1 MIFLSIGS
9 NLSSEF
15 GDKITNI
22 RKTIENLKKSN
33 IQVIKCSSF
42 YETPS
47 YPDKNNPKFFN
58 IIVKIKYEKKPE
70 LLLEK
75 ILLIEKKMGRIRKKK
90 NEPRICD
97 IDIIS
102 FNKLIVNSDQLKI
115 PHPSTHNR
123 NFVLFPLKEI
133 CPNWT
138 HPITNE
144 NIDILIKNLSHSARN
159 EITRMNESD
168 ILL

>member
-90 NEPRICD
+90 MSQEYA
-97 IDIIS
+97 
-102 FNKLIVNSDQLKI
+102 
-115 PHPSTHNR
+115 T
-123 NFVLFPLKEI
+123 
-133 CPNWT
+133 
-138 HPITNE
+138 
-144 NIDILIKNLSHSARN
+144 
-159 EITRMNESD
+159 
-168 ILL
+168 

>member
-1 MIFLSIGS
+1 MIFLGIGS
-9 NLSSEF
+9 NLDSKF
-15 GDKITNI
+15 GDRYNNI
-22 RKTIENLKKSN
+22 RRTLKL
-33 IQVIKCSSF
+33 IQEEKIVVKKISKF

-47 YPDKNNPKFFN
+47 YPNKKNPKFIN
-58 IIVKIKYEKKPE
+58 IVIEIEYNLDPEMLLKKIF
-70 LLLEK
+70 
-75 ILLIEKKMGRIRKKK
+75 LIEKKMERKRNTK
-90 NEPRICD
+90 NEPRTCD
-97 IDIIS
+97 IDIID
-102 FNKLIVNSDQLKI
+102 FKGLIKNQKNVVL
-115 PHPSTHNR
+115 PHPKMHKR

>member
-1 MIFLSIGS
+1 M
-9 NLSSEF
+9 
-15 GDKITNI
+15 
-22 RKTIENLKKSN
+22 
-33 IQVIKCSSF
+33 Q
-42 YETPS
+42 
-47 YPDKNNPKFFN
+47 
-58 IIVKIKYEKKPE
+58 
-70 LLLEK
+70 
-75 ILLIEKKMGRIRKKK
+75 
-90 NEPRICD
+90 RICD

>member
-9 NLSSEF
+9 NLNSEF
-15 GDKITNI
+15 GNKIANI
-22 RKTIENLKKSN
+22 KETLENLKKN
-33 IQVIKCSSF
+33 AIQVINCSSF

-47 YPDKNNPKFFN
+47 YPDKSNPKFIN
-58 IIVKIKYEKKPE
+58 IVVEVKFEGDHNS
-70 LLLEK
+70 LLEK
-75 ILLIEKKMGRIRKKK
+75 ILLIEKKMGRIRKIK
-90 NEPRICD
+90 NDPRICD

-102 FNKLIVNSDQLKI
+102 FNKLVVNSDKLKI
-115 PHPSTHNR
+115 PHSSIAGR

-138 HPITNE
+138 HPITNK
-144 NIDILIKNLSHSARN
+144 NIDILIKNLSQSARN
-159 EITRMNESD
+159 EITRMNESA